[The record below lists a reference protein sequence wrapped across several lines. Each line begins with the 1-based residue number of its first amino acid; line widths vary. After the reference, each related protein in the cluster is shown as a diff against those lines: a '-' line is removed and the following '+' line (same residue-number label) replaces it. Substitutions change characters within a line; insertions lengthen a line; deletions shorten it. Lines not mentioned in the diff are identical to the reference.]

1 MAQASGRGNCRIA
14 EALMRRLRGGDSLSL
29 QFQADTAGDKLSPPR
44 FLFLNPRSFGYVDC
58 RSALT
63 TTVGAYET

>member
-1 MAQASGRGNCRIA
+1 
-14 EALMRRLRGGDSLSL
+14 MRRLRGGDSLSL